1 MLGQCLPPFLP
12 SLNLLCLGQ
21 LLLQGRNGCLQL
33 VDFINETILWLQ
45 AEGQDGISQFGQTAL
60 QLVLG
65 LLWAR
70 MLAPPGTWAG
80 IILWTP

>member
-45 AEGQDGISQFGQTAL
+45 AEGQDGISQFGQTDL
-60 QLVLG
+60 QL
-65 LLWAR
+65 AR